1 MYLGEKNSLYGL
13 FLKAIL
19 LAFLPPHSMLDWSSF
34 SVGLFHKRRR
44 KYIVRQDC
52 NWSIFFPP
60 HLFPTQHH
68 QDHSYIWR
76 CSDALKERKDV
87 RERWKN
93 YHVKLCFLSNS
104 NAYLTALWQIR
115 TLEFLALPNVIKT
128 IPMHFWETFFEN
140 LQVRVII
147 RLIEEGY
154 LLSKVTYFQK
164 SPISKGNV
172 YLSFSSTISRW
183 WWNHFWLSL

>member
-1 MYLGEKNSLYGL
+1 M
-13 FLKAIL
+13 
-19 LAFLPPHSMLDWSSF
+19 
-34 SVGLFHKRRR
+34 
-44 KYIVRQDC
+44 RQDC
-52 NWSIFFPP
+52 NWSIFFLS

-76 CSDALKERKDV
+76 CSDALRERKDV

-128 IPMHFWETFFEN
+128 IPMHFWKTFFEN

-172 YLSFSSTISRW
+172 LSFIFKYHFTMMVESFLAVTVVVTMAGRQSRQKD
-183 WWNHFWLSL
+183 WNIIGKKILSGLTYPIIHDGFDRV